1 MWKTRLLTDKWCI
14 YIFYKLFSFPH
25 VPIRCK
31 AKCSCWSRDKESID
45 HWVQNLLCI
54 TLNYSG
60 MLPSDW
66 WYSQAIYP
74 WKAITMPVWKQH
86 LVISCGGRQATS
98 FCVCVC
104 ATRCCANHE
113 IRVLVL
119 IAFVSKMLLLQF
131 RSQFGVICF
140 PQVQNT
146 CFIILLSSNP
156 DSPLDR
162 WWHLNTKALK
172 KIWSDAC
179 TRTEGMKF
187 AAGSCIFMY
196 IILYIYICIL
206 HST

>member
-1 MWKTRLLTDKWCI
+1 MFLLKPRQRVNRS
-14 YIFYKLFSFPH
+14 LS
-25 VPIRCK
+25 
-31 AKCSCWSRDKESID
+31 SE
-45 HWVQNLLCI
+45 LLCI
-54 TLNYSG
+54 SLNYSG

-74 WKAITMPVWKQH
+74 WKAITMQYE
-86 LVISCGGRQATS
+86 ATS
-98 FCVCVC
+98 RNFMWGQAGHQFVCVC
-104 ATRCCANHE
+104 ATRCCAKHE

-119 IAFVSKMLLLQF
+119 MAFVSKMFLLQF
-131 RSQFGVICF
+131 RLQFGVICF

-179 TRTEGMKF
+179 TRTEGWSLLL
-187 AAGSCIFMY
+187 AHVYLCIIYIYMY
-196 IILYIYICIL
+196 I